1 MTEIVHTTSVLKL
14 VFAEVGPGP
23 TLELG
28 PFPEI
33 RIDGE
38 TMRAERG
45 GAALAQHKPTSW
57 EVQGRSFF
65 RVDCASLV
73 RLQFEN
79 PDGERSALSTSFTH
93 FSCADGIAYGDGMI
107 YGNLDLESRLW
118 WGHVD
123 RRYWRYLVVTSAAA
137 PPE

>member
-1 MTEIVHTTSVLKL
+1 MLKL

-28 PFPEI
+28 PFPAV

-45 GAALAQHKPTSW
+45 GAVLAQHKPTAW
-57 EVQGRSFF
+57 EVQGKPYF

-79 PDGERSALSTSFTH
+79 PDGECSELSTSFTH
-93 FSCADGIAYGDGMI
+93 FSCADGIAYADGEI
-107 YGNLDLESRLW
+107 YGHIDLDSRRW
-118 WGHVD
+118 FSHVD
-123 RRYWRYLVVTSAAA
+123 RRFWQTLIINSASAPAA
-137 PPE
+137 

>member
-1 MTEIVHTTSVLKL
+1 MLKM

-28 PFPEI
+28 PFPAV

-45 GAALAQHKPTSW
+45 GAVLAKHLPTAW
-57 EVQGRSFF
+57 EVRGRAFF

-79 PDGERSALSTSFTH
+79 PDGERSELSTSFTH
-93 FSCADGIAYGDGMI
+93 FSCADGIAYADGAI
-107 YGNLDLESRLW
+107 YGHIDLDSRRW
-118 WGHVD
+118 FSHAD
-123 RRYWRYLVVTSAAA
+123 RRFWETLIIRSASAPAA
-137 PPE
+137 

>member
-1 MTEIVHTTSVLKL
+1 MLKL
-14 VFAEVGPGP
+14 VFAEAGPGP

-28 PFPEI
+28 PFPAI

-93 FSCADGIAYGDGMI
+93 FSCADGIAYADGDI
-107 YGNLDLESRLW
+107 YGHIDLDSRRW
-118 WGHVD
+118 FSHAD
-123 RRYWRYLVVTSAAA
+123 RRIWQTLIIRSAKAPAA
-137 PPE
+137 

>member
-1 MTEIVHTTSVLKL
+1 MLKL
-14 VFAEVGPGP
+14 VFAEAGPGP

-28 PFPEI
+28 PFPAI

-45 GAALAQHKPTSW
+45 GPVLAKHNPTSW
-57 EVQGRSFF
+57 EVQGRPFF

-79 PDGERSALSTSFTH
+79 PDGERSELSPSFTH
-93 FSCADGIAYGDGMI
+93 FSCADGIGYADGAI
-107 YGNLDLESRLW
+107 YGHIDLDSRRW
-118 WGHVD
+118 FSHAD
-123 RRYWRYLVVTSAAA
+123 RRFWLTLIIRSAKAPAA
-137 PPE
+137 

>member
-1 MTEIVHTTSVLKL
+1 MLKL
-14 VFAEVGPGP
+14 VFAETGLGP

-28 PFPEI
+28 PFPAV

-45 GAALAQHKPTSW
+45 GAVLAQHKPTSW

-79 PDGERSALSTSFTH
+79 PDGERSELSTSFTH
-93 FSCADGIAYGDGMI
+93 FSCADGIAYADGEI
-107 YGNLDLESRLW
+107 YGHIDLDSRRW
-118 WGHVD
+118 FSHAD
-123 RRYWRYLVVTSAAA
+123 RRFWQTLIVKSAGAPAA
-137 PPE
+137 